1 MHKAEIALVSLSKR
15 VLHFMQTQKNW
26 KSDKKPQGYLQESNE
41 NCFSISPIWQKDA
54 EDSVQN
60 MQTNKACGP
69 NSIPTSIL
77 KTLKKE
83 F

>member
-1 MHKAEIALVSLSKR
+1 MPKAEIVLVSLSKR
-15 VLHFMQTQKNW
+15 VLHFMQTQKDW
-26 KSDKKPQGYLQESNE
+26 KSDKKPEGYLRDPNE
-41 NCFSISPIWQKDA
+41 NCFSISPICQKEA
-54 EDSVQN
+54 EDFVQN

-83 F
+83 L